1 MSEESS
7 EFDQQIQ
14 RVNDEILD
22 ERRERYE
29 EELKQDEEE
38 DNEIE
43 REKQQT
49 QDLKEIREAEIE
61 ECANEI
67 LAIHK
72 YTTRE
77 RIKEILNKY
86 IK

>member
-7 EFDQQIQ
+7 EFDQELKK
-14 RVNDEILD
+14 DWE
-22 ERRERYE
+22 ERYE

-67 LAIHK
+67 IK
-72 YTTRE
+72 QINKVVGFEVYTKKA
-77 RIKEILNKY
+77 IKEILKKY